1 MANPIK
7 GEALVTIGED
17 EYTLAYNLGACAA
30 IEGQFPGRGLQS
42 ILKDID
48 GEDPK
53 MSTFMVIVW
62 AGLKKHHD
70 LTVDEVGEIIA
81 LDDMQAWGEGIGRA
95 MQNGAAEAKDAARP
109 RKAAAAR

>member
-7 GEALVTIGED
+7 GEALVTIGDD

-53 MSTFMVIVW
+53 VSTFLVIIW
-62 AGLKKHHD
+62 AGLKKHHE
-70 LTVDEVGEIIA
+70 LSRDEVGDIVTMQ
-81 LDDMQAWGEGIGRA
+81 DMQAWGEGIGRA
-95 MQNGAAEAKDAARP
+95 MQNGSAEVKDADRP